1 VASSEFTDSGSLST
15 HETVVVEELFVH
27 LFNWK
32 ILWTENNQVHM
43 GIDVHLV
50 FTYGFS
56 CAFEKPYPTVYV
68 VFPKVIFSDCFEAS
82 DHFISGFADC
92 CLENILVDSTFT
104 EPSPGYH
111 SDMVVDSFVELVY

>member
-1 VASSEFTDSGSLST
+1 MASSEFADSGSFSSNKSSF
-15 HETVVVEELFVH
+15 VEELIVH

-32 ILWTENNQVHM
+32 HLWTENDQVHV

-68 VFPKVIFSDCFEAS
+68 VFPKFIFSDCFEAS
-82 DHFISGFADC
+82 DHFISGFADR

-104 EPSPGYH
+104 EPTPCYH